1 MINQAIFVGRLVAD
15 PVVRETEKGNVSN
28 ITLAIP
34 RPYKNAEG
42 VYEADFIDFVLW
54 KGIADNTAEYCKKGD
69 LVGIKGRV
77 QSSIEEQNG
86 ERKKLMNVIAEKVTF
101 ISSKTHVKEEQEH
114 EHDNMEEEMEMEYE

>member
-15 PVVRETEKGNVSN
+15 PVIRETERGNVSN

-86 ERKKLMNVIAEKVTF
+86 ERKKIMNVIAEKVTF
-101 ISSKTHVKEEQEH
+101 ISSKTHVREEQ

>member
-1 MINQAIFVGRLVAD
+1 MLNQAIFVGRLVAD

-101 ISSKTHVKEEQEH
+101 LSTKANVKEEQ

>member
-1 MINQAIFVGRLVAD
+1 MLNQAIFVGRLVAD
-15 PVVRETEKGNVSN
+15 PVVRETERGNVSN

-101 ISSKTHVKEEQEH
+101 LSTKANVKEEQEH
-114 EHDNMEEEMEMEYE
+114 DNVEEEMEMEYE

>member
-1 MINQAIFVGRLVAD
+1 MLNQAIFVGRLVAD
-15 PVVRETEKGNVSN
+15 PVVRETERGNVSN

-101 ISSKTHVKEEQEH
+101 LSTKANVKEEQ

>member
-1 MINQAIFVGRLVAD
+1 MLNQAIFVGRLVAD

-69 LVGIKGRV
+69 LV
-77 QSSIEEQNG
+77 E
-86 ERKKLMNVIAEKVTF
+86 
-101 ISSKTHVKEEQEH
+101 
-114 EHDNMEEEMEMEYE
+114 

>member
-15 PVVRETEKGNVSN
+15 PVVRETERGNVSN

-86 ERKKLMNVIAEKVTF
+86 ERKKIMNVIAEKVTF
-101 ISSKTHVKEEQEH
+101 ISSKTHVREEQ

>member
-1 MINQAIFVGRLVAD
+1 MLNQAIFVGRLVAD

-101 ISSKTHVKEEQEH
+101 LSTKANVKEEQEH
-114 EHDNMEEEMEMEYE
+114 DNVEEEMEMEYE

>member
-1 MINQAIFVGRLVAD
+1 MLNQAIFVGRLVAD
-15 PVVRETEKGNVSN
+15 PVVRETERGNVSN

-34 RPYKNAEG
+34 RPYKNAKG

-101 ISSKTHVKEEQEH
+101 LSTKANVKEAQEH
-114 EHDNMEEEMEMEYE
+114 DDMEEEMEMEYE

>member
-1 MINQAIFVGRLVAD
+1 MLNQAIFVGRLVAD
-15 PVVRETEKGNVSN
+15 PVVRETERGNVSN

-101 ISSKTHVKEEQEH
+101 ISSKAHVKEEQEH
-114 EHDNMEEEMEMEYE
+114 DDMEEEIDR

>member
-1 MINQAIFVGRLVAD
+1 MLNQAIFVGRLVAD

-34 RPYKNAEG
+34 RPYKNKEG

-54 KGIADNTAEYCKKGD
+54 KGVAENTAEYCKKGD

-101 ISSKTHVKEEQEH
+101 ISSKAHVKEEQEH
-114 EHDNMEEEMEMEYE
+114 DDMEEEIDR

>member
-15 PVVRETEKGNVSN
+15 PVVRETERGNVSN

-101 ISSKTHVKEEQEH
+101 ISTKANVKEAQEH
-114 EHDNMEEEMEMEYE
+114 DDMEEEMEMEYE